1 MPALENR
8 VEARARPVPCSAT
21 PALQA
26 PTIRIAA
33 SLLTSW
39 WKTMKQRKRNAI
51 KRNESLD
58 PPGRE
63 MKRDGSRKSEWP
75 LASRNGF
82 IDPVFILQETV
93 GTANRRRG

>member
-1 MPALENR
+1 
-8 VEARARPVPCSAT
+8 
-21 PALQA
+21 
-26 PTIRIAA
+26 
-33 SLLTSW
+33 
-39 WKTMKQRKRNAI
+39 MKQRKRNAI